1 MLRRVIW
8 PLAVLAGVLL
18 STSCSRLDVSIT
30 GGGEISADRVP
41 NPGSVPPEWGSL
53 ISVTNSP
60 SFPHLFHLWFED
72 PEGNV
77 RMMVF
82 DSRTSVLAD
91 DAKLITRQ

>member
-18 STSCSRLDVSIT
+18 STSCSRLAESPPE
-30 GGGEISADRVP
+30 GGEISSESLP
-41 NPGSVPPEWGSL
+41 NPGSVPSQWGNL
-53 ISVTNSP
+53 VSVTNSP
-60 SFPHLFHLWFED
+60 SFDYLFHLWFED

-77 RMMVF
+77 RMVLY
-82 DSRTSVLAD
+82 DSRTAILAA